1 METHPEIFPPDR
13 RNDPKRRAEARVFD
27 ELRRSR
33 LPGLTLYEWQR
44 DHRSRQ
50 LDFPVWLSGVGR
62 FGLEVKGGKYLLK
75 TGKWFLE
82 TANGSAKKDSPVRK
96 TFDATMS
103 LHDNVV
109 DTLGDDPF
117 FIAVLVFP
125 DMEPDEAIAANAKR
139 NNVHVIW
146 DVDGLVDKL
155 QDIAAETEVY
165 KPPTGEDIA
174 REVAAVTDGQVI
186 YDPPADRLLPRDEAP
201 LPPGIA
207 PRPPMEVAAG
217 NITIQH
223 VDTLNV
229 YTVSGWN
236 PEAGK
241 AQGTDMPGNEAESAE
256 E

>member
-1 METHPEIFPPDR
+1 M
-13 RNDPKRRAEARVFD
+13 
-27 ELRRSR
+27 
-33 LPGLTLYEWQR
+33 
-44 DHRSRQ
+44 
-50 LDFPVWLSGVGR
+50 
-62 FGLEVKGGKYLLK
+62 
-75 TGKWFLE
+75 
-82 TANGSAKKDSPVRK
+82 RK

-117 FIAVLVFP
+117 FIAVLLFP
-125 DMEPDEAIAANAKR
+125 DMEPDQDIVANAKR

-186 YDPPADRLLPRDEAP
+186 YEPPADRLLPRDAAP
-201 LPPGIA
+201 LPPDIA